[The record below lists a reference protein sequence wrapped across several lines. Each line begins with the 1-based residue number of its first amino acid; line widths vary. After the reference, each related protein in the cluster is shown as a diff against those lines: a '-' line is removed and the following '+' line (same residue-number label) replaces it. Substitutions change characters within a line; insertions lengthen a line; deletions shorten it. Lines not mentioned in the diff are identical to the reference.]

1 MVGHHLVEGAL
12 SVAEVGRREVDDK
25 LCHRRHRMDDLEV
38 EHRLSLRLLR
48 RAPARVALDREHRR
62 ERRAAQPWGGTIPGG
77 PVWPGGGLGRPH
89 GFARGGVARRTR
101 AGSGAKSAAYA
112 AGEIV
117 WPEASRLP
125 SRSGLRTFS
134 PKLRWTMV
142 EGPAGP
148 RSVALLIAW
157 ASVGAGLGISRPACP
172 AGAGW
177 EIWQADNARARRPNR
192 ATSLNFTGR

>member
-1 MVGHHLVEGAL
+1 MRLEGARQPAL
-12 SVAEVGRREVDDK
+12 RPAAFSVVR
-25 LCHRRHRMDDLEV
+25 
-38 EHRLSLRLLR
+38 
-48 RAPARVALDREHRR
+48 
-62 ERRAAQPWGGTIPGG
+62 
-77 PVWPGGGLGRPH
+77 
-89 GFARGGVARRTR
+89 ARRTR

-117 WPEASRLP
+117 LPEASRLP

-142 EGPAGP
+142 GEPAGP

-157 ASVGAGLGISRPACP
+157 ASVGAGLGISLPACW

-177 EIWQADNARARRPNR
+177 WELWQADNARARRPSM